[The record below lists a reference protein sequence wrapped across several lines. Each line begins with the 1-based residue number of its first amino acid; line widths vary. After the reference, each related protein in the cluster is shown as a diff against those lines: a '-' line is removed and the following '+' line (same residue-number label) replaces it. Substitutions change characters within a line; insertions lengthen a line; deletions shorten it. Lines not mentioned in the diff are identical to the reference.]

1 MARAVRRLTGT
12 RLLGAALALLPIL
25 LLRVLCSGGLALL
38 VDGAGGRPG
47 GGPPDLS
54 LAPVLTVR
62 FR

>member
-1 MARAVRRLTGT
+1 MARAVSISIVSGGGT
-12 RLLGAALALLPIL
+12 DPF
-25 LLRVLCSGGLALL
+25 VVSSGGLALL

-47 GGPPDLS
+47 GLPPDLS